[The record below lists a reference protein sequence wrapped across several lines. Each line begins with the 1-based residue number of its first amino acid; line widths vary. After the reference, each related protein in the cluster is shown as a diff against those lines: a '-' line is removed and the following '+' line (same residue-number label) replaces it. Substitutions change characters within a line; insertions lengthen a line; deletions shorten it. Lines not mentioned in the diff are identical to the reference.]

1 MHLNSGAMLRQN
13 NEKMIYRRLT
23 NEELVPLE
31 KKFIQFLVSNTI
43 TGDDWA
49 KMKERRPKQAM
60 GLIDIFSDIVFEET
74 LKKIAYLR
82 QSTPKT
88 LNMFHFTDSN
98 IELLGLVADE
108 QTDIDFTKDD
118 SWLQKLQK
126 LLRTVEVRN
135 PDSVGKGG
143 VSFLKTEKKYTEQ
156 RELEIF
162 KMLENG
168 CRITDNFLY
177 DMLLKLS

>member
-13 NEKMIYRRLT
+13 NEDMIFRRLT

-49 KMKERRPKQAM
+49 KMKERRPEQAM

-74 LKKIAYLR
+74 LKKITYLR

-98 IELLGLVADE
+98 IELLGLVADAE
-108 QTDIDFTKDD
+108 IDIDFTKDD

-126 LLRTVEVRN
+126 LLRTE
-135 PDSVGKGG
+135 GG

-162 KMLENG
+162 KMLESG